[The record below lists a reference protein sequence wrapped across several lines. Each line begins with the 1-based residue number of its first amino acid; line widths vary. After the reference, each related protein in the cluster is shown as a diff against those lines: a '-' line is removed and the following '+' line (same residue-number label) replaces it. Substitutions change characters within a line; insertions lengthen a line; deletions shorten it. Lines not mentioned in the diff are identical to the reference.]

1 MQSQID
7 FESCFKALTGLKED
21 ESPFPWQNELFE
33 NLYQGNVP
41 QLCSIPTGL
50 GKTMVIPIWLLA
62 LANGSKLPRRLVY
75 VVNRRTIVDQATD
88 LVNSINNT
96 IKEAGANSNHKLS
109 QIAKNLK
116 QMDCLNDTEII
127 LSISTLRGELADN
140 KEWKKNPTKPA
151 IIIGTVDM
159 IGSKLLFSGYGD
171 TRRTRPLHAGI
182 LGCDTLF
189 IHDEA
194 HLTPAFGK
202 LLRSI
207 KSFQA
212 NHTKQNNILQSI
224 PDIQVM
230 ELSAT
235 PNISSSNGAIKL
247 SDKDLS
253 HPIVE
258 KRMNAHKKLC
268 FHEVEK
274 EGKPLQEKIAE
285 LALKYKNEAKR
296 VIVFVRNPED
306 AQKISRGIKKLLL
319 ESRIEDWNETNPDQS
334 LSKGDKSSLKKEIE
348 TRVSTL
354 TGQIRG
360 HERDVL
366 LTRKGMQP
374 FLGKGIV
381 DETIY
386 FVATSAAEVGMDLH
400 ADHDVCDLSTL
411 DSMIQRFGRVNRFGE
426 CDESVIDIVY
436 DKETLSKKKKNVDL
450 KESIRLARKRTLELL
465 QNNINDASP
474 EKITFLLQDDKV
486 NDAFYPTAETL
497 PLTDILLDLWA
508 QTSLNHFPARPVP
521 ESWLHGMQEDYPHTF
536 IAWRT
541 EVNYLHNFTNKGI
554 SKWLSLHPII
564 TKEKLQIPS
573 HIITK
578 SGTDNKSTLFKK
590 FTEEKHT
597 MPVVIMSVTG
607 EVTTTTL
614 GELIDKTT
622 SYSLEYATI
631 VFPTEIA
638 GLNEAGFF
646 DPKEKNEDIDI
657 SRRDFQR
664 IIIQRKNDLWSY
676 YSLNDNVREENLE
689 WSRLSES
696 ASHIE
701 KRLGLKCVLK
711 LQYQMIDEFAE
722 NDDIEEK
729 WIIMLKPI
737 VKKDATHGTDYPTV
751 KQHNDSVETV
761 VENFC
766 NSLYLQDTVKDAVK
780 IAARHHDEG
789 KRNPLWQIAAGH
801 DPSRQK
807 EPLAKGV
814 VDWRKLGGYRHEAG
828 SLLDIS
834 LNNEIVKHPEKDLI
848 MHLIGA
854 HHGWAR
860 PHFDPCAFPLET
872 DSTMVDETAYQ
883 IMRRYSKLQERFG
896 WWKLAFL
903 ESILRQADAIA
914 SADEWAME
922 EEI

>member
-7 FESCFKALTGLKED
+7 FESSFKALIGLKED

-33 NLYQGNVP
+33 NLCQGDVP
-41 QLCSIPTGL
+41 PLCSIPTGL
-50 GKTMVIPIWLLA
+50 GKTMIIPIWLLA
-62 LANGSKLPRRLVY
+62 LAKGSKLPRRLVY

-88 LVNSINNT
+88 LVNSINHT
-96 IKEAGANSNHKLS
+96 IQEAGVSSNHKLS
-109 QIAKNLK
+109 QIAKDLK
-116 QMDCLNDTEII
+116 QMNCLNDTESI

-140 KEWKKNPTKPA
+140 KEWKKSPTKPA

-212 NHTKQNNILQSI
+212 NHTNQNNILETI

-235 PNISSSNGAIKL
+235 PNISSNDGTIEL

-253 HPIVE
+253 HQIVK

-268 FHEVEK
+268 FHEVDK
-274 EGKPLQEKIAE
+274 EGKPLQEKIAD
-285 LALKYKNEAKR
+285 LALKYKDKGER
-296 VIVFVRNPED
+296 VIIFVRSPED
-306 AQKISRGIKKLLL
+306 AQKISSGIKKLLV
-319 ESRIEDWNETNPDQS
+319 ESRIEDWNESNPDKS
-334 LSKGDKSSLKKEIE
+334 LKKGDKSSFKKEIE
-348 TRVSTL
+348 DRVATL

-366 LTRKGMQP
+366 LTRKCMQP
-374 FLGKGIV
+374 FLGKDSV
-381 DETIY
+381 EETVY

-400 ADHDVCDLSTL
+400 ADHAVCDLSTL
-411 DSMIQRFGRVNRFGE
+411 DSMLQRFGRVNRFGE
-426 CDESVIDIVY
+426 CDESIIDIVY
-436 DKETLSKKKKNVDL
+436 DKTLFEKKKNI
-450 KESIRLARKRTLELL
+450 ELARKETFELL
-465 QNNINDASP
+465 QNIKDASP
-474 EKITFLLQDDKV
+474 EKITSLLNDDEV
-486 NDAFYPTAETL
+486 QNAFYPTVETL

-508 QTSLNHFPARPVP
+508 QTSIDQIPARPLP
-521 ESWLHGMQEDYPHTF
+521 ESWLHGIQENYPHTF
-536 IAWRT
+536 IAWRN
-541 EVNYLHNFTNKGI
+541 EIKCFKDLEAKDI
-554 SKWLSLHPII
+554 LKWFALHPLT
-564 TKEKLQIPS
+564 TKEKLQLPT

-578 SGTDNKSTLFKK
+578 SGTDNNSTLLKK
-590 FTEEKHT
+590 FSEEKYNL
-597 MPVVIMSVTG
+597 PVLVISVSG
-607 EVTTTTL
+607 EVRKTTL
-614 GELIDKTT
+614 GELIKELT
-622 SYSLEYATI
+622 SYSLGYATI

-638 GLNEAGFF
+638 GLSEAGFF

-664 IIIQRKNDLWSY
+664 VIIQRKNDFWSFH
-676 YSLNDNVREENLE
+676 SLNDDVREENLE

-696 ASHIE
+696 ASYIE
-701 KRLGLKCVLK
+701 EVLGSKCFLK
-711 LQYQMIDEFAE
+711 LQYQMADEFDE

-729 WIIMLKPI
+729 WVIFLKKPI
-737 VKKDATHGTDYPTV
+737 DKKSATQGTDYPTV
-751 KQHNDSVETV
+751 KQHNYSVETV

-766 NSLYLQDTVKDAVK
+766 NSLNIQDTIKDAIK
-780 IAARHHDEG
+780 IAARYHDDG
-789 KRNPLWQIAAGH
+789 KKNPLWQIAAGH
-801 DPSRQK
+801 NPSRQE
-807 EPLAKGV
+807 EPLAKGA
-814 VDWRKLGGYRHEAG
+814 VDWRKLGGYRHETG

-834 LNNEIVKHPEKDLI
+834 HNNEIDKHPEKDLI
-848 MHLIGA
+848 MHLMGA

-860 PHFDPCAFPLET
+860 PHFDQRAFPLET
-872 DSTMVDETAYQ
+872 DSTIVDETACQ

-896 WWKLAFL
+896 WWKLAFI

-914 SADEWAME
+914 SADELAME